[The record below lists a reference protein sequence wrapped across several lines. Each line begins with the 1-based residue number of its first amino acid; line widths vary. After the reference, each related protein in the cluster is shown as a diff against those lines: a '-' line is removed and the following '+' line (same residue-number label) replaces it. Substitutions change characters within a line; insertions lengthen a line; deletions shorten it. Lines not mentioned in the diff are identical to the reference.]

1 MGKESLKML
10 HFGFNQDQGCLFCGT
25 NTGFRVYN
33 CDPFQE
39 KVCLFTSL
47 RAIALFCEGE
57 PYLLANGV
65 TALGGVTTSH
75 LFLWKTVLAVS
86 FTIF

>member
-1 MGKESLKML
+1 MVREALKML

-39 KVCLFTSL
+39 KVPMLSNRC
-47 RAIALFCEGE
+47 
-57 PYLLANGV
+57 PLLCFAGQDKISDYV
-65 TALGGVTTSH
+65 AF
-75 LFLWKTVLAVS
+75 FLCS
-86 FTIF
+86 FQPV